1 MLTQEKI
8 VTIKVLKKQG
18 QSIKGIA
25 RETGLA
31 RNTVRKYL
39 KRDTSTPAYERKV
52 TRSGKLDPF
61 KGYIKSRIAA
71 AHPDWIPASV
81 LFKEM
86 AAQDIFIDMI
96 TQTTDSTE
104 GAFDAQEMALN
115 QIYDKT
121 RLNGF
126 GDLLAWQAKLNTD
139 LALFHEVVFD
149 QRSKEVGAAA
159 AGLLATFSSRQ
170 GGNSTKA
177 N

>member
-8 VTIKVLKKQG
+8 VTIKVLNKQG
-18 QSIKGIA
+18 HSIKGIA

-81 LFKEM
+81 LFKEIWIEAM
-86 AAQDIFIDMI
+86 KEK
-96 TQTTDSTE
+96 S
-104 GAFDAQEMALN
+104 
-115 QIYDKT
+115 
-121 RLNGF
+121 
-126 GDLLAWQAKLNTD
+126 
-139 LALFHEVVFD
+139 VF
-149 QRSKEVGAAA
+149 
-159 AGLLATFSSRQ
+159 
-170 GGNSTKA
+170 
-177 N
+177 